1 MKKIRFLTRILVG
14 VVMYLTSFS
23 FVMAQQPPVRGTI
36 SDAEGNPLSD
46 VSVFVVGTTQG
57 TKSDQAGAYSIE
69 APMNGKLRFSLIGYR
84 DVVVD
89 VTQQVL
95 NVTLSKDDRTLD
107 EVVVVSYGTQQR
119 SKITGAIT
127 EIDATKTRDVPVGQ
141 FTQKLQG
148 RIPGAQITQTT
159 GRPGQGMA
167 VRIRGAASMNA
178 GNTPLYVVDG
188 QPITGDINNINPDE
202 IESFSVL
209 KDASATALYGSR
221 AANGV
226 VLITTKKGKG
236 EGVSIDFSTY
246 VGAQY
251 LPQRGRP
258 DVMNA

>member
-1 MKKIRFLTRILVG
+1 TFTNDQG
-14 VVMYLTSFS
+14 AFS
-23 FVMAQQPPVRGTI
+23 I
-36 SDAEGNPLSD
+36 SA
-46 VSVFVVGTTQG
+46 
-57 TKSDQAGAYSIE
+57 QAG
-69 APMNGKLRFSLIGYR
+69 NTLVFTLIGYNPQE
-84 DVVVD
+84 VA
-89 VTQQVL
+89 VTSQ
-95 NVTLSKDDRTLD
+95 TALSVKMIPATSDLD
-107 EVVVVSYGTQQR
+107 EVVVIGYGTQQR
-119 SKITGAIT
+119 RDITGAVSNV
-127 EIDATKTRDVPVGQ
+127 EAEGLKDVPVGQ
-141 FTQKLQG
+141 FSQKLQG
-148 RIPGAQITQTT
+148 RIAGVQISQTT

-167 VRIRGAASMNA
+167 IRIRGAASMNA

-188 QPITGDINNINPDE
+188 QPVTGDINNINPDE